1 MNTIQEI
8 PLQNRQD
15 FWSMLYLYLGK
26 SVMDICGRR
35 GEAAIR
41 SALQSIAEE
50 DGRRFREHCLRQG
63 GRPNLAALYQM
74 GCGCSRDPRM
84 RTEVLCG
91 QEQMRIWEV
100 YTCPMA
106 NLWLKAGEDFLA
118 NLYCEENQLTLMDAY
133 TGGKGQF
140 HLTKKLTCRRD
151 NGCRPDGYC
160 RFSAYY
166 RAANVDEARREEC
179 FSPEGEVQPPLAP
192 LETQEQAL
200 ARKSVQLVCR
210 LAEKAGEL
218 FGQEGLCA
226 VSQGLRALVQPTAE
240 LLLHN
245 AEMTLSGDLAGFVQQ
260 NLPLSLEPEEDGTW
274 SRFGSEEGR
283 ELFRCAFA
291 VPLKKR
297 LGL

>member
-8 PLQNRQD
+8 PLQNQQD
-15 FWSMLYLYLGK
+15 FWSMLYLSLGK
-26 SVMDICGRR
+26 SVMEICGRR

-41 SALQSIAEE
+41 TALQSIAEE
-50 DGRRFREHCLRQG
+50 EGHRFRAYCLERG
-63 GRPNLAALYQM
+63 GRPNLSALYQM
-74 GCGCSRDPRM
+74 GCGCARDPRM
-84 RTEVLCG
+84 RSAVLED

-106 NLWLKAGEDFLA
+106 NLWLDAGQSFLA
-118 NLYCEENQLTLMDAY
+118 NLYCEENQLGLMAAY

-151 NGCRPDGYC
+151 NGCRADNYC

-166 RAANVDEARREEC
+166 RAANVDEAQRAEC
-179 FSPEGEVQPPLAP
+179 FSPEGEVQPPLFP
-192 LETQEQAL
+192 LESPEEAL

-210 LAEKAGEL
+210 LAEKAKAL

-240 LLLHN
+240 LLMHN
-245 AEMTLSGDLAGFVQQ
+245 AAMTLSGDLERFVEV
-260 NLPLSLEPEEDGTW
+260 NLPAVLDPEGDAW
-274 SRFGSEEGR
+274 ARYGSEEGR
-283 ELFRCAFA
+283 ALFQCCFA
-291 VPLKKR
+291 VPLKQR